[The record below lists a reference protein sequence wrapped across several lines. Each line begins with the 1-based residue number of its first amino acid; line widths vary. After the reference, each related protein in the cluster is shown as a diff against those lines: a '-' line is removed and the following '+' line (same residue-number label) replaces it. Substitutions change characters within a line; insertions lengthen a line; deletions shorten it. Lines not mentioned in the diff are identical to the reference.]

1 MDTRRSAMTVLIPIA
16 DAVERF
22 DVSDRTIR
30 RHLKKDS
37 TIGQLTKSGAW
48 LVASDWLEATYDKR
62 PVIDT
67 VIDSLID
74 TDIDTITATTP
85 PSEPTV
91 IASKPS
97 VAEPVIDTGIDN
109 QPSVSYDTAEK
120 LKDEIRDLRILIGE
134 KRAENAY
141 GFAAKDQEIG
151 YAKSAETLAQARY
164 QQASSDLEQRNA
176 EISRLKVDLATL
188 EAAKLAAE
196 RDSVLKAGELADVLI
211 ASESNLEALRL
222 ELKQSRDQERR
233 KYRRRRLKAA
243 RKAAKAGE

>member
-1 MDTRRSAMTVLIPIA
+1 MTGLIPIA
-16 DAVERF
+16 DAVEHF

-62 PVIDT
+62 TVIDT

-74 TDIDTITATTP
+74 SSIDNSTATTP

-91 IASKPS
+91 IASKQS
-97 VAEPVIDTGIDN
+97 VAEPVIDTVIDS
-109 QPSVSYDTAEK
+109 QLSVSYDTVDK
-120 LKDEIRDLRILIGE
+120 LKDEIRDLHVEIGE

-151 YAKSAETLAQARY
+151 YAKAAEDLAQARY
-164 QQASSDLEQRNA
+164 KQASSDLEQRNA
-176 EISRLKVDLATL
+176 ELSRLKVDLATV

-196 RDSVLKAGELADVLI
+196 RDSVLKAGELADTVI

-243 RKAAKAGE
+243 RKAAKAGD

>member
-1 MDTRRSAMTVLIPIA
+1 MTGLIPIA
-16 DAVERF
+16 DAVEHF

-62 PVIDT
+62 TVIDT

-74 TDIDTITATTP
+74 SSIDNSTATSP
-85 PSEPTV
+85 PLEPTA
-91 IASKPS
+91 IASKQS
-97 VAEPVIDTGIDN
+97 VAEPVIDTVIDN
-109 QPSVSYDTAEK
+109 QLSVSYDTVDK
-120 LKDEIRDLRILIGE
+120 LKDEIRDLHVEIGE

-151 YAKSAETLAQARY
+151 YAKAAEDLAQARY
-164 QQASSDLEQRNA
+164 KQASSDLEQRSA
-176 EISRLKVDLATL
+176 ELSRLKVDLATV

-196 RDSVLKAGELADVLI
+196 RDAVLKAGELADTVI

>member
-1 MDTRRSAMTVLIPIA
+1 MTELISIV

-30 RHLKKDS
+30 RRLKTDPSVGKQTNNGS
-37 TIGQLTKSGAW
+37 W
-48 LVASDWLEATYDKR
+48 LIPTDWLETTFGKR
-62 PVIDT
+62 RGIDSDIDNIGAVIDT
-67 VIDSLID
+67 DLD
-74 TDIDTITATTP
+74 NITATTP

-91 IASKPS
+91 IASKQS
-97 VAEPVIDTGIDN
+97 VAEPVIDTVIDS
-109 QPSVSYDTAEK
+109 QLSVSYDTVDK
-120 LKDEIRDLRILIGE
+120 LKDEIRDLHVEIGE

-151 YAKSAETLAQARY
+151 YAKAAEDLAQARY
-164 QQASSDLEQRNA
+164 KQASSDLEQRNA
-176 EISRLKVDLATL
+176 ELSRLKVDLATV

-196 RDSVLKAGELADVLI
+196 RDSVLKAGELADTVI